1 MNTQTSRVAQHAFT
15 ASASFDAIGT
25 HHHLIVTRPATLGA
39 AITIARD
46 HLVDLDAA
54 VSRFRPDS
62 EVSALARR
70 RGRDGASTPVSA
82 VFAASLAAAL
92 RAARLTDGLVDPT
105 VGAALIASGY
115 DADLDEVRA
124 RSARSPPAREH
135 HLLGNH
141 HPHRGST
148 AVPGWRTVELDEG
161 LRRVRVP
168 AGTVLD
174 LGASAKAYA
183 ADTIATLLADR
194 LEGGFLVN
202 LGGDLAVS
210 GELPHDGW
218 QVGVEGTAGEVRQVV
233 ASHGQ
238 AFATSSTGRR
248 TWTQHGEPRHHIVDP
263 RTGHTAPVV
272 WEQVTCAGLN
282 ALEANAAS
290 TAAVVLGADAPAWL
304 QARGIPARLDPAD
317 GGPVVT
323 TPGWPQQDARGRAAA

>member
-25 HHHLIVTRPATLGA
+25 HHHLIVTRPETLGA

-54 VSRFRPDS
+54 VSRFRSDS
-62 EVSALARR
+62 EVSVLARR

-124 RSARSPPAREH
+124 RSTRH

-141 HPHRGST
+141 LLGNHLLGDYHLLGNHHSHRGST

-174 LGASAKAYA
+174 LG
-183 ADTIATLLADR
+183 
-194 LEGGFLVN
+194 
-202 LGGDLAVS
+202 
-210 GELPHDGW
+210 
-218 QVGVEGTAGEVRQVV
+218 
-233 ASHGQ
+233 
-238 AFATSSTGRR
+238 
-248 TWTQHGEPRHHIVDP
+248 
-263 RTGHTAPVV
+263 
-272 WEQVTCAGLN
+272 
-282 ALEANAAS
+282 
-290 TAAVVLGADAPAWL
+290 
-304 QARGIPARLDPAD
+304 
-317 GGPVVT
+317 
-323 TPGWPQQDARGRAAA
+323 